1 MGKSLWS
8 FRTKFTA
15 KYRIHS
21 VVAITIAY
29 AIDYLAADYVID
41 LLNIPDGPT
50 QDLLDDYFVIPLIAV
65 GIWLA
70 AVLNREQ

>member
-8 FRTKFTA
+8 SRTKITA
-15 KYRIHS
+15 KYHIHS
-21 VVAITIAY
+21 VVAITIAF
-29 AIDYLAADYVID
+29 AIDDLAADYVID

-50 QDLLDDYFVIPLIAV
+50 QNLLDTYFVVPLVAV
-65 GIWLA
+65 GIWLV